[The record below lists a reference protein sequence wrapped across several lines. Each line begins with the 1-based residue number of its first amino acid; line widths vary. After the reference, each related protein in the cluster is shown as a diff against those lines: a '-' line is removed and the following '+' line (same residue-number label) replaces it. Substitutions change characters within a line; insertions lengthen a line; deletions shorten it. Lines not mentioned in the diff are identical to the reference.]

1 MPRIARAIAIQ
12 HPHHITQRGNNR
24 TDVFFDDRDRQFYLS
39 TLKIYSQEW
48 ELDIWA
54 YCLMTNHVHILA
66 VPSTDESLSRSTG
79 RANLVYTQHINRK
92 YNRSGRL
99 WQNRFFSSI
108 VESEPYLWAVARYIE
123 CNPVRAGVVKNPEQY
138 HWSSCNAHVT
148 GIGDGLVTGK
158 DWLDE
163 VSRKTYKDFLKA
175 EDRETEQAIR
185 RATSTGRPLGS
196 EEFIKRIEEE
206 LSRQLLPRK
215 AGRPSKETV
224 K

>member
-1 MPRIARAIAIQ
+1 MPRIARAVAIQ

-66 VPSTDESLSRSTG
+66 VPSTDESLSRSIG

-108 VESEPYLWAVARYIE
+108 VESEPYLWAVVRYIE

-163 VSRKTYKDFLKA
+163 VSRKIYKDFLKA

-196 EEFIKRIEEE
+196 EGFIKRIEEE
-206 LSRQLLPRK
+206 LSRQLLPGK
-215 AGRPSKETV
+215 AGRPKKDTA

>member
-24 TDVFFDDRDRQFYLS
+24 TDVFFDDADKQFYLS
-39 TLKIYSQEW
+39 TLRIYSQKW
-48 ELDIWA
+48 ELDVWA

-66 VPSTDESLSRSTG
+66 VPLKEESLSRSIG
-79 RANLVYTQHINRK
+79 RTNLIYTQYVNRK

-99 WQNRFFSSI
+99 WQNRFFSTI
-108 VESEPYLWAVARYIE
+108 VESEPYLWAVARCIE
-123 CNPVRAGVVKNPEQY
+123 CNSVRTGIVKNPEQY
-138 HWSSCNAHVT
+138 HWSSCKAHVT

-163 VSRKTYKDFLKA
+163 SSKKTYRDSLKTK
-175 EDRETEQAIR
+175 DRETEQAIR

-196 EEFIKRIEEE
+196 ERFIKRIEKE
-206 LSRQLLPRK
+206 LSRQLLPSK
-215 AGRPSKETV
+215 AGRPRKDTN